1 MNSALLLYLLPK
13 KFPTITPIIEMIIV
27 VIPIMVIASRIG
39 VLRKANVIPTASAS
53 MLVATART
61 SMLL

>member
-1 MNSALLLYLLPK
+1 MKSALLLYLLPK